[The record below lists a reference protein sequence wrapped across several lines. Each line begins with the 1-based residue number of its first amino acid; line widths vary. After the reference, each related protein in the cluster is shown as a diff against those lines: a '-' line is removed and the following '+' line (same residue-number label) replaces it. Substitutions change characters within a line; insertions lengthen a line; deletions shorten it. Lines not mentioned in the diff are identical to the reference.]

1 MNLEEGL
8 QKRITSKS
16 DFEQFL
22 KILIEDHKQ
31 NKAQWENPN
40 LDRFLPAMLRWVES
54 MENYYI
60 NTNKGVNT
68 DNPTWDIAKG
78 YLSPTKDLE
87 YFEVFCYFFTQI
99 GLIRGY
105 YFYSI

>member
-68 DNPTWDIAKG
+68 DNPTWDMF
-78 YLSPTKDLE
+78 KDILLASRIYE
-87 YFEVFCYFFTQI
+87 
-99 GLIRGY
+99 
-105 YFYSI
+105 